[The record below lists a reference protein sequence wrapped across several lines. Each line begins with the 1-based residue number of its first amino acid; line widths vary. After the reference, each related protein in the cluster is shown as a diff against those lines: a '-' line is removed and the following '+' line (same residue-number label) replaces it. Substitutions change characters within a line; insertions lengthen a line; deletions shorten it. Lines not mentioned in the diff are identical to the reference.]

1 MKRNLFL
8 ACAIIVSLNMW
19 AWDSQSGHTFYFDN
33 SVCQWSNVY
42 LRIETEDA
50 VSIYP
55 FTNIPGNDWWKCATP
70 EESGYT
76 KYTITDN
83 NSTVA
88 GSYPEGANRLY
99 EYGAN
104 IDGDRWIT
112 VSKRNESDSHYFWDN
127 TFHGD
132 YSSFMISSEAGHQIW
147 FDNSNSQWSNVYL
160 RIGRSEV
167 TGYGNYAS
175 TWPMTNVEGTNFWYV
190 NTETWE
196 HAEAWTITDTN
207 DNNGDDHSCYDLPSG
222 ANRLYFYKF
231 NLNAYV
237 MYIADGESAQGAADN
252 GNYWANHNS
261 SAAPSVSGC
270 SNCFFYVH

>member
-1 MKRNLFL
+1 
-8 ACAIIVSLNMW
+8 
-19 AWDSQSGHTFYFDN
+19 
-33 SVCQWSNVY
+33 
-42 LRIETEDA
+42 
-50 VSIYP
+50 
-55 FTNIPGNDWWKCATP
+55 
-70 EESGYT
+70 
-76 KYTITDN
+76 
-83 NSTVA
+83 
-88 GSYPEGANRLY
+88 
-99 EYGAN
+99 
-104 IDGDRWIT
+104 
-112 VSKRNESDSHYFWDN
+112 
-127 TFHGD
+127 
-132 YSSFMISSEAGHQIW
+132 
-147 FDNSNSQWSNVYL
+147 
-160 RIGRSEV
+160 
-167 TGYGNYAS
+167 
-175 TWPMTNVEGTNFWYV
+175 MTNVEGTNFWYV